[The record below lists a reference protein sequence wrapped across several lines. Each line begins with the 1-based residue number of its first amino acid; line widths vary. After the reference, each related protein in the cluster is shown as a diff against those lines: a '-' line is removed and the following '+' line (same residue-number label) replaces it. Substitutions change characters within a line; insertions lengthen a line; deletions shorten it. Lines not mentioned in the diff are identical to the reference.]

1 MATNPEF
8 KYHLSETDV
17 TKEGGVVQMVQDTM
31 KTFGR
36 IDYAANIAGVSA
48 GPQPITQSPLM

>member
-1 MATNPEF
+1 MATNPGF
-8 KYHLSETDV
+8 KSHISETDV
-17 TKEGGVVQMVQDTM
+17 TKEDQVVQMVQDTL

-48 GPQPITQSPLM
+48 GP